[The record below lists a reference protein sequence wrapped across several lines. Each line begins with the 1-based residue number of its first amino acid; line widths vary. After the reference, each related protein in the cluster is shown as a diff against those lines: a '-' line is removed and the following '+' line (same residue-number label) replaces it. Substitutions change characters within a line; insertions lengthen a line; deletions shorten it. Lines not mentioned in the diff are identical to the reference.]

1 MINININK
9 CPCKKQAT
17 IKIDGCYFC
26 DDCNDNL
33 ISEEAS
39 DNIRAKALD
48 FLTCFGCEKAYKKDN
63 KELFYTFNDPIT
75 KKRYSDNLYCYDC
88 LEKLTRKDYE
98 SDTIKLNNI
107 KIN

>member
-1 MINININK
+1 MKQKINK
-9 CPCKKQAT
+9 CSCKDTAT
-17 IKIDGCYFC
+17 IKLNDYYYC
-26 DDCNDNL
+26 DDCYNTFIKEDTDGNL
-33 ISEEAS
+33 
-39 DNIRAKALD
+39 RAPANY
-48 FLTCFGCEKAYKKDN
+48 FLTCSVCEKAYEKDD
-63 KELFYTFNDPIT
+63 KPLFYTFNDPIT